1 MRGVSAE
8 CLSPYDDFAGP
19 EPVVEEP
26 MSKKRDNEPEDGAQA
41 PATASRLDPVTPG
54 ALAGLSALGALSALL
69 SVFLWG
75 QLLLVRQGGMPF
87 CGFGASSDCA
97 TVWNS
102 AFASA
107 IHRVTGVPIAGW
119 GLAWSLVAFALP
131 LLALWRRAE
140 GRRLSVLI
148 SAVRFTAGIGLATVA
163 TLLVIAA
170 AERAFCLG
178 CFATYLL
185 ASGYA
190 GIALFGWQQA
200 GWPEATRGAAVA
212 AIAASLSFIL
222 LLYPGSNTP
231 QAAGHAG
238 RAAIARTGRAA
249 PPGTGDAG
257 RDRVL
262 TDLVGSLEPGLKQ
275 VLSDS
280 LFLYRN
286 GRSIVLPRARASQ
299 GPEGASVRITEFTD
313 IRCEHC
319 ADLQKTLA
327 SLQEQ
332 LPPGSFTVDARQ
344 FPLDAACNP
353 LLRSQA
359 ADPVRCW
366 AARARICFEGH
377 PKAGDYA
384 QSLFARQKDLTQ
396 DQVFELAAPFMPRR
410 ELEACVASPDTE
422 KRLQEDIQLAS
433 GLEPEGTPIVLVNGR
448 LGTSFGPFLYAMVLT
463 RGEADHPAFA
473 SLPPPNPQAHLH

>member
-1 MRGVSAE
+1 MSKRKE
-8 CLSPYDDFAGP
+8 KGP
-19 EPVVEEP
+19 EAG
-26 MSKKRDNEPEDGAQA
+26 SQTS
-41 PATASRLDPVTPG
+41 ATASQRDPVTPG

-87 CGFGASSDCA
+87 CGFGASTDCA

-107 IHRVTGVPIAGW
+107 IHRVTGVPVAGW
-119 GLAWSLVAFALP
+119 GLVWSLVAFALP
-131 LLALWRRAE
+131 LLVLWRRAE
-140 GRRLSVLI
+140 GRRPSALI
-148 SAVRFTAGIGLATVA
+148 AAVRFTAGIGLATVA
-163 TLLVIAA
+163 VLLAVTAV
-170 AERAFCLG
+170 ERAFCLG

-185 ASGYA
+185 AAGYA

-200 GWPEATRGAAVA
+200 GWPEAGRGAAVA

-222 LLYPGSNTP
+222 LLYPGSHTP
-231 QAAGHAG
+231 QAAGQAG
-238 RAAIARTGRAA
+238 RDAIARTGSAA
-249 PPGTGDAG
+249 SPGTGDAS
-257 RDRVL
+257 RDRAL

-275 VLSDS
+275 ILSDS

-286 GRSIVLPRARASQ
+286 GRSIVLPKARASQ
-299 GPEGASVRITEFTD
+299 GPEGAPVLITEFTD

-319 ADLQKTLA
+319 ADLQKTLV
-327 SLQEQ
+327 SLQEH
-332 LPPGSFTVDARQ
+332 LPPGSFSADARQ
-344 FPLDAACNP
+344 FPLDAECNP
-353 LLRSQA
+353 LLKSQP
-359 ADPVRCW
+359 ADPVRCL

-384 QSLFARQKDLTQ
+384 QALFAKQKDLTK
-396 DQVFELAAPFMPRR
+396 DQVFELAAPFMPRKK
-410 ELEACVASPDTE
+410 LEACVGSPDTAN
-422 KRLQEDIQLAS
+422 KLQEDIQIAS

-473 SLPPPNPQAHLH
+473 ALPPPNPKAHLH